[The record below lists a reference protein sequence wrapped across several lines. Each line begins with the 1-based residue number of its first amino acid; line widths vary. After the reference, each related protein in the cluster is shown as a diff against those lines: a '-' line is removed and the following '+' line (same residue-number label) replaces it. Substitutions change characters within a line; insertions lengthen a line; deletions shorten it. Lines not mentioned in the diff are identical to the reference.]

1 MQRSYYPR
9 KTTIYCFNSIATM
22 KKGFG
27 LMNRLAYIEVQ
38 PDIFAS
44 CSLGRTIMLAS
55 CIRNRTVADD
65 EAMKLTHEG
74 HHSRDDHLC
83 LTTALEHYCCY
94 ISAL

>member
-1 MQRSYYPR
+1 
-9 KTTIYCFNSIATM
+9 M

-38 PDIFAS
+38 PDIFGS

-74 HHSRDDHLC
+74 HHS
-83 LTTALEHYCCY
+83 
-94 ISAL
+94 